1 MLRRNKKPL
10 TGSIGLSRFP
20 PVDGGERARSASM
33 CRPVEASMFF
43 DAFVQSQ
50 KALDLWTR
58 LTQEQLVRMG
68 EMAKQADVVGGQATV
83 RTREAI
89 DETARL
95 MKASLDYASDLG
107 AEWRRIT
114 LDVANQVTSQAAPA
128 AASAAKAAPKA

>member
-1 MLRRNKKPL
+1 
-10 TGSIGLSRFP
+10 
-20 PVDGGERARSASM
+20 
-33 CRPVEASMFF
+33 MFF

-50 KALDLWTR
+50 KALELWTR

-68 EMAKQADVVGGQATV
+68 EMAKQADAVSGQASV

-107 AEWRRIT
+107 TEWRRIT
-114 LDVANQVTSQAAPA
+114 LDVANQVTGASVPASAP
-128 AASAAKAAPKA
+128 AAKAAPGA